1 MWRAVLHKPT
11 KNCRHRGS
19 DEGNAP
25 GLGDGEI
32 EAGEGEVVIGGKQGD
47 QAEDQAADR
56 LDGTGLVEAKPGR
69 LWWHPLWR
77 KRSVIAAGLL

>member
-25 GLGDGEI
+25 WLGDGEI
-32 EAGEGEVVIGGKQGD
+32 EAGEGEVVIGGEEGD
-47 QAEDQAADR
+47 QAEDEAAQ
-56 LDGTGLVEAKPGR
+56 GLEDPWRIEAQPAEMR
-69 LWWHPLWR
+69 CW
-77 KRSVIAAGLL
+77 